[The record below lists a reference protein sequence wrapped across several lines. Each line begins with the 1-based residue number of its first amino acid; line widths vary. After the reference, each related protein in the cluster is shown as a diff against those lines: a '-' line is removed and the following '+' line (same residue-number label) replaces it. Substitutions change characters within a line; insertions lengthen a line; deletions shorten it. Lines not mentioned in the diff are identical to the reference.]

1 MIGRGD
7 DLLRSTR
14 RVEGLP
20 HKALAA
26 GEAGEIATLTRGGR
40 SSSAWQR
47 PRRLLQQQQ
56 APGRA
61 NRPSAR

>member
-14 RVEGLP
+14 RVERLP

-26 GEAGEIATLTRGGR
+26 GEAREIVTPTRGGR
-40 SSSAWQR
+40 SGSTGVVTFAQYSHFLGNFC
-47 PRRLLQQQQ
+47 PT
-56 APGRA
+56 G
-61 NRPSAR
+61 